1 MEETKL
7 IPHIYKMRYEQ
18 LGMFFFVEGQ
28 KQIVP
33 TITLSQAI
41 ANYYKF
47 INEQYDYNVAIV
59 TLSRLRTEFID
70 LNYNKSCNNHCK
82 K

>member
-7 IPHIYKMRYEQ
+7 IPRIYKKRYEQ
-18 LGMFFFVEGQ
+18 LGLFFFVEAQ

-47 INEQYDYNVAIV
+47 INEHYDRNVAIV
-59 TLSRLRTEFID
+59 TFSRLRADFID
-70 LNYNKSCNNHCK
+70 INYTKACKNHCK